1 MLIAWLLTWE
11 ILYHFSNKIAKMYL
25 DFTDARIVL
34 VRLHFE
40 IKSSTI
46 HVFDKCWMQRHR
58 VTFNNTWTEIWCNL
72 FYKVPFHHARNCKPY
87 LTAKVRFSAIFSNT
101 FTNCNRNASRRRLRR
116 IFSCFRST
124 ASRMYITSSSIKS
137 LFCEITMSFN
147 WNFPFSVSLI
157 QHILESIM
165 INHPK
170 CINSCITNVSHFA
183 S

>member
-72 FYKVPFHHARNCKPY
+72 FYKIRN
-87 LTAKVRFSAIFSNT
+87 R
-101 FTNCNRNASRRRLRR
+101 
-116 IFSCFRST
+116 
-124 ASRMYITSSSIKS
+124 
-137 LFCEITMSFN
+137 
-147 WNFPFSVSLI
+147 
-157 QHILESIM
+157 SIM
-165 INHPK
+165 HVIVNHTSRQKYDFRQFFPTLSPIAIAMHPDVVFVAYFLASDPPLLE
-170 CINSCITNVSHFA
+170 CISLVHPLNLCFVKSQWVLIEIFHFQYH
-183 S
+183 